1 MLDFYL
7 PCRNQFIQ
15 VLSNYEI
22 NDWEAKAFWSYFT
35 PQKGCKKQYLRQQ
48 MYAGLKILHRNGYL
62 EAKTS
67 PFNRRLFLYSETSK
81 LKLFREK
88 ILIIDYE
95 NIFKKEIETLNI
107 NLEKIDNMAV
117 LIDELSITYPG
128 LKDRLTF
135 ARKKIISKKTSQ
147 EMKLKTF
154 KDLILILS

>member
-15 VLSNYEI
+15 VLINNEI
-22 NDWEAKAFWSYFT
+22 QDWEAKAFWSYFT
-35 PQKGCKKQYLRQQ
+35 PQKGCTMQYLRQQ

-62 EAKTS
+62 EAKIS
-67 PFNRRLFLYSETSK
+67 PFNRRLFLYSETTK
-81 LKLFREK
+81 LKLFRNK
-88 ILIIDYE
+88 ILINDYE

-128 LKDRLTF
+128 LKDRLLF
-135 ARKKIISKKTSQ
+135 ARNEIESNRISQ
-147 EMKLKTF
+147 EMKLQTF
-154 KDLILILS
+154 NDLLRILF

>member
-15 VLSNYEI
+15 VLSNNEI
-22 NDWEAKAFWSYFT
+22 NDWEAKEFWSYFT
-35 PQKGCKKQYLRQQ
+35 QQKGYTMQYLRQQ

-62 EAKTS
+62 ETITS
-67 PFNRRLFLYSETSK
+67 PFNRRLFLYSETTK

-88 ILIIDYE
+88 ILINDYE

-107 NLEKIDNMAV
+107 NLEKIENMAV
-117 LIDELSITYPG
+117 LIDELSIAYPG
-128 LKDRLTF
+128 LKDKLTF
-135 ARKKIISKKTSQ
+135 ARNEIITKKTSQ

-154 KDLILILS
+154 KDLLLILS